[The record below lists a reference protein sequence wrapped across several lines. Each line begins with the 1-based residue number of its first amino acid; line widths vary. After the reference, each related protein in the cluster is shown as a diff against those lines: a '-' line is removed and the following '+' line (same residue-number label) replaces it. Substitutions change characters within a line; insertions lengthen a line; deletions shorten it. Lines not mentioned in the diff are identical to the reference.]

1 MFFDSI
7 PKFRQKYKIF
17 FEVPS
22 FFEIFRKKC
31 RKKVVRYCLLDIK
44 TPERHHSDFSRGI
57 LFMCA

>member
-22 FFEIFRKKC
+22 FFEIFKKNVE
-31 RKKVVRYCLLDIK
+31 KSGK
-44 TPERHHSDFSRGI
+44 I
-57 LFMCA
+57 LSS

>member
-22 FFEIFRKKC
+22 FFEIFKKKC
-31 RKKVVRYCLLDIK
+31 RKKW
-44 TPERHHSDFSRGI
+44 
-57 LFMCA
+57 